1 MLLNVHKLK
10 PYRKQIKQKN
20 KQKKID
26 NTIIENMTSC
36 MWLRPTLLYAYNI
49 IKFQSSRPT

>member
-36 MWLRPTLLYAYNI
+36 MWLRPTLLYAYI